1 MERTKVKKIAFLAL
15 KILGAFLILAVIGFF
30 VFRNTILD
38 KAIARIAEKMQTE
51 YNADFTVGSAA
62 FKGLS
67 NIELSN
73 ISLKPKQADTLL
85 DIETLKTSINLMQ
98 LLTGDLQLG
107 TLEMKNGYIQLVK
120 NNKGKNFDAFLKRKK
135 TSEPVPDKAESPD
148 YARRTYKLLH
158 RALNLVPTDMRLEN
172 LTLKMDD
179 RGRKVN
185 MNLKE
190 LRLADKQLES
200 YISVKSDSVVQAW
213 EVKGFAD
220 PRGKQAD
227 LKFFNSDSGRIAVPY
242 INERYG
248 IRSGFDSIRVNVS
261 NMDLDGDEFRLEG
274 FASIGNFMVNHPKIA
289 KKNVVIEN
297 AKFDYNVLFG
307 PDFIELDSTST
318 VELNK
323 ITLKPFAR
331 YSIEKDTTYQLK
343 GQIPKMLA
351 QDFINSLPNGLFTHF
366 EGMETEGS
374 FSYSLDFMYNQ
385 NKPND
390 IIFDSSIKK
399 DGFRIK
405 KYGEADLAKLNT
417 SFIYR
422 AIENGVRQRAIV
434 VGPENPNYTP
444 YELIPNHL
452 KNAVLT
458 SEDPSFFHHSG
469 FINEAFKQSIVK
481 NIKTKKFARGA
492 STISMQLVKNVFL
505 TREKTL
511 SRKLEEILL
520 VYILENNRIASKQRM
535 FEVYLN
541 VIEWGPNVYGIGEAA
556 NYYFEKQPIALT
568 LDECLYLASIVP
580 RPKAFMWRFD
590 TTGELKEYAVRHDN
604 YIKSLMLRR
613 GLITPQDT
621 IGQSGNIDVTG
632 PARARLNIKED
643 NFTEQDSLQT
653 DGFLKRLFNK
663 VF

>member
-200 YISVKSDSVVQAW
+200 YISVKSDSVVQAC

>member
-1 MERTKVKKIAFLAL
+1 MQKTKIKKIAFLAL
-15 KILGAFLILAVIGFF
+15 KILAVIVLLAVVGFF
-30 VFRNTILD
+30 AFRNTILD
-38 KAIARIAEKMQTE
+38 KIIDRVAKKMQTE
-51 YNADFTVGSAA
+51 YNADFTVGDAT
-62 FKGLS
+62 FKGIS

-73 ISLKPKQADTLL
+73 IALKPKQADTLL
-85 DIETLKTSINLMQ
+85 HIETLKTSVNLSH
-98 LLTGDLQLG
+98 LFTGDIQLG

-120 NNKGKNFDAFLKRKK
+120 NSKGKNFDAFLKRRKSSTEVTDKK
-135 TSEPVPDKAESPD
+135 EGPD
-148 YARRTYKLLH
+148 YAKRTYRLLN

-179 RGRKVN
+179 MGRQVN
-185 MNLKE
+185 MNLKQ
-190 LRLADKQLES
+190 LRLANKQLES
-200 YISVKSDSVVQAW
+200 FIAVKSDSVMQTW

-220 PRGKQAD
+220 PRDKQAD
-227 LKFFNSDSGRIAVPY
+227 LKFFNSGEGRIAVPY

-261 NMDLDGDEFRLEG
+261 NVDLDGDEFRLEG

-289 KKNVVIEN
+289 KKDVVIQN
-297 AKFDYNVLFG
+297 AKFDYSFLFG

-318 VELNK
+318 MQLNQIK
-323 ITLKPFAR
+323 VKPFAR
-331 YSIEKDTTYQLK
+331 YSIEKDTVYRLK
-343 GQIPKMLA
+343 AHIPKMVA

-374 FSYSLDFMYNQ
+374 FSYRLNFMYNQ

-390 IIFDSSIKK
+390 IVFESSIKK

-405 KYGEADLAKLNT
+405 KYGEANLTKLNT
-417 SFIYR
+417 SFVYR

-434 VGPENPNYTP
+434 VGPENPNFTP
-444 YELIPNHL
+444 YELIPAYL

-458 SEDPSFFHHSG
+458 SEDPSFFRHRG

-481 NIKTKKFARGA
+481 NIKTKKFTRGA

-520 VYILENNRIASKQRM
+520 VYILENNRIASKERM

-556 NYYFEKQPIALT
+556 NYYFQKPPVTLT
-568 LDECLYLASIVP
+568 LDECIYLASIVP

-590 TTGELKEYAVRHDN
+590 NTGELKEYAVRHDN
-604 YIKSLMLRR
+604 YIKSVMLRR
-613 GLITPQDT
+613 GLITPADT
-621 IGQSGNIDVTG
+621 IGQTGNIDVTG

-643 NFTEQDSLQT
+643 AFTEKDSLET
-653 DGFLKRLFNK
+653 EGFLKRLFKK